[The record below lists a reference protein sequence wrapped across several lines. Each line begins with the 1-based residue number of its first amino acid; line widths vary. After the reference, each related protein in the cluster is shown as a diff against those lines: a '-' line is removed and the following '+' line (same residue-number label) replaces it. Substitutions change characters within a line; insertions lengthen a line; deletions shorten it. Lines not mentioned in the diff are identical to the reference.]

1 MPAAILPTRRGPSAF
16 LYQDA
21 EGAPARSG
29 LRYHAA
35 LDWFAPGGTEV
46 RAPVHGVVV
55 ERRGSGG
62 DRYGQV
68 FGGTVKVCEDGTGR
82 VYVMRHVE
90 PAVPL
95 GTIVEPG
102 DLVAHVTDW
111 ADAPGSSHVHLEVW
125 RTLGGGYRLENMI
138 DPGLLEWTE
147 YGEREGAPPPRPGGN
162 TLRLALPGHPEFS
175 GWDECAGPLK
185 WIAAHGL
192 RSNACALAWQ
202 KRIYRGARD
211 VRNVAVNLTR
221 RFL

>member
-1 MPAAILPTRRGPSAF
+1 MPAAILSTRRGPSAF

-29 LRYHAA
+29 VRYHAA
-35 LDWFAPGGTEV
+35 LDWFAPGGSPV
-46 RAPVHGVVV
+46 HAPVEGVVA
-55 ERRGSGG
+55 ERRDSGG
-62 DRYGQV
+62 ARSGQV
-68 FGGTVKVCEDGTGR
+68 FGGTIKIAENGTGH
-82 VYVMRHVE
+82 VFAMRHVE

-125 RTLGGGYRLENMI
+125 RTLAGGYRLENMI
-138 DPGLLEWTE
+138 DPGLLEWT
-147 YGEREGAPPPRPGGN
+147 AFADPPPDRPGGAS
-162 TLRLALPGHPEFS
+162 LRLALPGHPEFA

-192 RSNACALAWQ
+192 KTNACALAWQ
-202 KRIYRGARD
+202 KRVFRGAHD